1 MPKLLTL
8 IKRPDGME
16 RGDFCRE
23 FLAGARARSKA
34 PAVGRFIVNL
44 VDVPA
49 EEAGLRPGGEP
60 SYDVVTEEWFE
71 NAADM
76 GSGDVSNNGLIAG
89 TADAYEVTEL
99 TKKEYDRGW
108 PDGERSPGIK
118 SIYIAR
124 RHKDMTQAEYARYWS
139 DQHGPLAL
147 RIHIGMW
154 RYTQNV
160 VVSAKSPGAPHF
172 DGFALLHFRTSED
185 LRERFYLDDAGRN
198 AIAEDVARFT
208 SGGRVLHTSEYILR
222 SE

>member
-8 IKRPDGME
+8 IKRPEGVE
-16 RGDFCRE
+16 RADFCRE
-23 FLAGARARSKA
+23 FLADARARSGE
-34 PAVGRFIVNL
+34 PSVGRFIVNL

-49 EEAGLRPGGEP
+49 QDAGLRPGGEP
-60 SYDVVTEEWFE
+60 SYDVVTEQWFDD
-71 NAADM
+71 AAGLDRALSNSRPIA
-76 GSGDVSNNGLIAG
+76 GSG
-89 TADAYEVTEL
+89 DAYEVTEV
-99 TKKEYDRGW
+99 TKKDYERGW
-108 PDGERSPGIK
+108 ADGQRSPGIK

-124 RHKDMTQAEYARYWS
+124 RHKDMTQDEYARYWS

-172 DGFALLHFRTSED
+172 DGFALLHFRTGED
-185 LRERFYLDDAGRN
+185 LRERFYIDDAGRA
-198 AIAEDVARFT
+198 AIAEDVAKFT

>member
-1 MPKLLTL
+1 MNKLLTL
-8 IKRPDGME
+8 IRRPEGAGRE
-16 RGDFCRE
+16 AFCAKFLEAARE
-23 FLAGARARSKA
+23 HADSAEL
-34 PAVGRFIVNL
+34 GRFIVNL

-60 SYDVVTEEWFE
+60 SYDAVTEMWFDDAEGRAVSQYGPAAGALHGFEVTEE
-71 NAADM
+71 
-76 GSGDVSNNGLIAG
+76 
-89 TADAYEVTEL
+89 
-99 TKKEYDRGW
+99 TKKEYDRDW

-124 RHKDMTQAEYARYWS
+124 RAKDMTQAQYAAYWS
-139 DQHGPLAL
+139 DRHGPLAL

-160 VVSAKSPGAPHF
+160 VVSSMSEGAPHF
-172 DGFALLHFRTSED
+172 DGFALLHFRTGED
-185 LRERFYLDDAGRN
+185 LRERFYIDDAGRA
-198 AIAEDVARFT
+198 AIAEDVEKFT

>member
-1 MPKLLTL
+1 MTKLLTL
-8 IKRPDGME
+8 IKRPEGVE
-16 RGDFCRE
+16 RPDFCRE
-23 FLAGARARSKA
+23 FLAHARARANQPGLS
-34 PAVGRFIVNL
+34 RLIVNV

-60 SYDVVTEEWFE
+60 SYDVVTEEWFDGE
-71 NAADM
+71 PAGRALLQDGPAA
-76 GSGDVSNNGLIAG
+76 
-89 TADAYEVTEL
+89 TTDAYEVTEV
-99 TKKEYDRGW
+99 TKKEYDRDW

-124 RHKDMTQAEYARYWS
+124 RHKDMTQEEYARYWS

-160 VVSAKSPGAPHF
+160 VVSAKSAGAPHF
-172 DGFALLHFRTSED
+172 DGFALLHFRTGED
-185 LRERFYLDDAGRN
+185 LRERFYINDAGRA
-198 AIAEDVARFT
+198 AIAEDVAKFT